1 MTKEREE
8 EIAESLKTALYEKPE
23 NNAYAKRLRNQ
34 EVAHL
39 MEYKNSFGKGFSIM
53 DFSPIYKILD
63 KIAWFHLFPF
73 NERQKLVHA
82 AEIRI
87 VEPDTEIFQQGEP
100 SPCVHIINFGSVRA
114 SQSKSEWGPNGKIV
128 LSTYFDG

>member
-1 MTKEREE
+1 
-8 EIAESLKTALYEKPE
+8 
-23 NNAYAKRLRNQ
+23 
-34 EVAHL
+34 
-39 MEYKNSFGKGFSIM
+39 M
-53 DFSPIYKILD
+53 DFSPIFKILD
-63 KIAWFHLFPF
+63 KITWFHHFPF

-100 SPCVHIINFGSVRA
+100 SPCVHIIIYGSVRA
-114 SQSKSEWGPNGKIV
+114 SQSKSEWGPTGKII